1 MEPLPDLDLALD
13 TDRPVLR
20 QVQFGGR
27 RYAISIEPAY
37 WRILEEAARTRGVR
51 LNQLVQTIAAA
62 PHGPGNLAARL
73 RLYCLRRQS
82 RLVQAAE
89 NTPRSVDLAQIVDAC
104 PVPCFAVSR
113 EYTIVWHNPAFR
125 KWLELDPAD
134 LAGMPFARHF
144 RLRLSRPLPE
154 VWQGFAT
161 LSAGNEAGTLTCL
174 LPGRLLARPVS
185 VCPVPL
191 PAPGAFVCLVFVR

>member
-1 MEPLPDLDLALD
+1 MEPLPDLDLARES
-13 TDRPVLR
+13 DRPVLR
-20 QVQFGGR
+20 QVQSGGR

-51 LNQLVQTIAAA
+51 LNQLIQAIATA
-62 PHGPGNLAARL
+62 PQGPDNLAARL
-73 RLYCLRRQS
+73 RLYCLRRQN
-82 RLVQAAE
+82 RLVHEAE
-89 NTPRSVDLAQIVDAC
+89 NSPRTVNLAQIIGAC

-113 EYTIVWHNPAFR
+113 DFTIVWHNPAFG
-125 KWLELDPAD
+125 KWLELAPTE

-144 RLRLSRPLPE
+144 RLRLSRPLTE
-154 VWQGFAT
+154 VWQGFA
-161 LSAGNEAGTLTCL
+161 SQAAGNETGTLTCL

-191 PAPGAFVCLVFVR
+191 PGPGSFVCLVFVR